1 MLPKDIRQRAIS
13 LLEHLPQNKLEAVV
27 QLLEVLSEPAS
38 QPINNPEEGR
48 LLETIQQRLP
58 ESGQVRLNE
67 LRDRC
72 EWDELSEVE
81 YQELI
86 CYEDLIEQQRLER
99 LQALIELAKLRNLDL
114 LNLNQRLSEKSHPF
128 NAA

>member
-58 ESGQVRLNE
+58 ESEQVRLNE

-72 EWDELSEVE
+72 EWDELSAVE
-81 YQELI
+81 HQELI
-86 CYEDLIEQQRLER
+86 RYEDLIEQQRLER